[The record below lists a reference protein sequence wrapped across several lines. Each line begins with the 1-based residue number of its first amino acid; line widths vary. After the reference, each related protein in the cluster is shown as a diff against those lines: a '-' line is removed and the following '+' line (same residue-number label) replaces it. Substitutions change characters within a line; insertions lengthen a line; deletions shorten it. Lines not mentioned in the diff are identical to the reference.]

1 MSMSTRRNRHKN
13 AVSFEARLQKAAHE
27 AREAA
32 QELPEG
38 EARDTLLKRAREAE
52 TAVHLTEWLTS
63 PGQPSPK

>member
-1 MSMSTRRNRHKN
+1 MSMSTRRNRRKH
-13 AVSFEARLQKAAHE
+13 ADTFEARLQKAANE

-32 QELPEG
+32 QEFPEG
-38 EARDTLLKRAREAE
+38 EARDAMLKRARQAE